1 MKKLRFLSNRYLL
14 LGFIILLASAI
25 MIIRLYDMQIIRG
38 DEYFQQ
44 SVKKITHK
52 FAKKAPRG
60 LILDRN
66 GLPIAY
72 NRESNNI
79 YLTKVYSSDEQLNE
93 SLLQLSLIFEENGEK
108 YLHSFDKYVLGDPV
122 IFNANHTIEEII
134 EWQMNEELLNISE
147 GKVKNSAKELIRLLR
162 NEKYFNI
169 DEKYSDEETYQIIC
183 MRYEI
188 LKNRWNYIMG
198 GRIPIASDVSVQTI
212 ALISEHRHNIQG
224 VIIQK
229 KMVREYGDVMDL
241 GQVLGYVG
249 VIPIDRLNEL
259 VQRGYDSNDF
269 IGRSGIEEYA
279 ESYLH
284 GTDGYFE
291 YEADQRTGR
300 LLKQIGGYDE
310 IPGNDVTLTIDM
322 GLQKIAMEALKD
334 TIAEIVGK
342 YDGKINYGDASAGAV
357 VVMDVQTGEVL
368 VMASYPSYD
377 PKWFIHNDEDS
388 QEKRLDA
395 IFDDYGKPMFNRAL
409 QGTYTPGSTFKPIVA
424 IAALEAEHLE
434 YDNES
439 EILCGGVWTND
450 NWDYYCHEYL
460 IHHYDVHGELTITEG
475 IKKSCNI
482 VFHKLGIAAGIDEID
497 YWAKQFGLG
506 QTTGID
512 LFGEAPGIRSNPEFK
527 YTRFD
532 EKWWSADTG
541 QTSIGQLY
549 NSFTPL
555 QLAVYTAA
563 LANGGEK
570 LTPYVIKE
578 VTSPSGEMIY
588 KGEKSFEKMTWS
600 DETYA
605 IIQEGMNSVT
615 LDGTASKIFEDD
627 YPISVAGKTGT
638 AETGRE
644 DDESSNGLFICYA
657 PIENPQIAVVAV
669 IEKGVWGSYAAPVAK
684 KILNAYFGID

>member
-1 MKKLRFLSNRYLL
+1 MKKLGFLSNRYLL
-14 LGFIILLASAI
+14 LGFVILLASSL
-25 MIIRLYDMQIIRG
+25 MIIRLYDMQIIKG
-38 DEYFQQ
+38 DEYFKQ
-44 SVKKITHK
+44 STKKITHK
-52 FAKKAPRG
+52 FAIKAPRG

-108 YLHSFDKYVLGDPV
+108 HLHSFDKYVLGDPV
-122 IFNANHTIEEII
+122 IFNSNHTIEEII

-147 GKVKNSAKELIRLLR
+147 GKVKNSAKELVLLLR
-162 NEKYFNI
+162 SEKHFNV
-169 DEKYSDEETYQIIC
+169 DKKYSDEDAYRIIC

-212 ALISEHRHNIQG
+212 ALISEHRHSIQG

-259 VQRGYDSNDF
+259 VQMGYSSNDF

-279 ESYLH
+279 EDYLR

-300 LLKQIGGYDE
+300 LLEQIGGYDE

-334 TIAEIVGK
+334 TIAEIAGK
-342 YDGKINYGDASAGAV
+342 YDGEINYGDASAGAV
-357 VVMDVQTGEVL
+357 VVMDVKTGEVL
-368 VMASYPSYD
+368 AMASYPSYD
-377 PKWFIHNDEDS
+377 PKWFIHDDEES

-409 QGTYTPGSTFKPIVA
+409 QGAYTPGSTFKPIVA
-424 IAALEAEHLE
+424 IAALESEEHD
-434 YDNES
+434 YDAES
-439 EILCGGVWTND
+439 EILCDGHYEYDG
-450 NWDYYCHEYL
+450 WDYYCHEY
-460 IHHYDVHGELTITEG
+460 VSTGWFTHGEITISKAIET
-475 IKKSCNI
+475 SCNL
-482 VFHKLGIAAGIDEID
+482 VFHKLGLTIGIDEID
-497 YWAKQFGLG
+497 KWAEKFGFG

-512 LFGEAPGIRSNPEFK
+512 LYGEISGKRSNREYK
-527 YTRFD
+527 YTMFN

-555 QLAVYTAA
+555 QLAVYTSA

-570 LTPYVIKE
+570 LTPYIIKE
-578 VTSPSGEMIY
+578 VISPSGETIY
-588 KGEKSFEKMTWS
+588 KGGKSFEKMTWS

-605 IIQEGMNSVT
+605 IVQEGMNNVT
-615 LDGTASKIFEDD
+615 LDGTASRVFEDD

-638 AETGRE
+638 AETGHE
-644 DDESSNGLFICYA
+644 AEESSNALFICYA
-657 PIENPQIAVVAV
+657 PVENPQIAIVTV
-669 IEKGVWGSYAAPVAK
+669 IENGVWGSYTAPVAK